1 MSVTA
6 RPHVNIVGSGPNGL
20 TAAAIL
26 ASAGWQVR
34 IFERNDAVGGAAAS
48 ADVFG
53 DGSIVDLGAA
63 AHPFGVASPIFRHL
77 GLEDYGL
84 EWLHSEYP
92 MAHPFDD
99 RPAAILHQEVRKTA
113 RSLGTDQ
120 IAWRLIHRGIV
131 NSIDDYLEQIL
142 RPLLR
147 FPGHPVKMAQFG
159 MLSSP
164 PSTWFVRTAFRDEP
178 ARALFTGSAA
188 HANTPLGHPFTSTFG
203 VLFSALGMTRG
214 WPVVKGGT
222 GSLVNALVKV
232 ITEHGG
238 EIHTGHEVTDLDEL
252 PAARATMLDV
262 TPSQALVMRGK
273 QLRDLPEATVQRLQ
287 RWRYGPGVYK
297 VDWLLNGPVKWADD
311 RVGKATTVHVGGRA
325 AEIRLAEAQVNA
337 GRIPDRPFV
346 MVAQPQVADPS
357 RAPEGKH
364 VLWTYTH
371 VPNGYR
377 PAASDQ
383 DYVADAIQ
391 AQLERFAPGFGANVL
406 DKKVWDPAALEQWN
420 PNLIGGDIA
429 GGSMTGMQSL
439 LRGGLTLEPYR
450 MGVPGLYI
458 CSAATPPGAG
468 VHGMSGAWAA
478 HAVLEDQ
485 SP

>member
-6 RPHVNIVGSGPNGL
+6 RPQVNIVGSGPNGL
-20 TAAAIL
+20 TAAAML
-26 ASAGWQVR
+26 ARAGWHVR
-34 IFERNDAVGGAAAS
+34 IYERNAAIGGAATS

-63 AHPFGVASPIFRHL
+63 AHPFGVASPIFRYL
-77 GLEDYGL
+77 GLEERGV
-84 EWLHSEYP
+84 EWLHSDYP

-99 RPAAILHQEVRKTA
+99 APAAILHRDIRKTA
-113 RSLGTDQ
+113 RSLGVDST
-120 IAWRLIHRGIV
+120 AWRLVHRGVV
-131 NSIDDYLEQIL
+131 NSIDDYLEQIM

-147 FPGHPVKMAQFG
+147 FPDYPVKMAQFG
-159 MLSSP
+159 LLATP
-164 PSTWFVRTAFRDEP
+164 PSTWFVRTAFREES

-188 HANTPLGHPFTSTFG
+188 HANTPLGHPFTSTYG

-214 WPVVKGGT
+214 WPVIKGGT
-222 GSLVNALVKV
+222 GMLVNALAQV

-238 EIHTGHEVTDLDEL
+238 EIFTDYEVTDLDEL
-252 PAARATMLDV
+252 PPARATVLDI
-262 TPSQALVMRGK
+262 TPSQALVMRGQ
-273 QLRDLPEATVQRLQ
+273 QLRDLPETTVQRLQ

-297 VDWLLNGPVKWADD
+297 VDWLLDGPVPWADD
-311 RVGKATTVHVGGRA
+311 RVSKATTVHVGGRA
-325 AEIRLAEAQVNA
+325 AEIRLAEAQVNS

-346 MVAQPQVADPS
+346 MVVQPQVADPS
-357 RAPEGKH
+357 RAPQGKH

-377 PAASDQ
+377 PADSDQ
-383 DYVADAIQ
+383 AYVADVIQ
-391 AQLERFAPGFGANVL
+391 AQLERFAPGFGSKIL
-406 DKKVWDPAALEQWN
+406 QKKIWDPDALEDWN
-420 PNLIGGDIA
+420 PNLVGGDIA
-429 GGSMTGMQSL
+429 GGSMTGLQSM

-468 VHGMSGAWAA
+468 VHGMPGAWAA
-478 HAVLEDQ
+478 RAVMEDQ
-485 SP
+485 RV

>member
-6 RPHVNIVGSGPNGL
+6 RPHANIVGSGPNGL
-20 TAAAIL
+20 TSVALL
-26 ASAGWQVR
+26 AQAGWHVR
-34 IFERNDAVGGAAAS
+34 VYERNAQIGGAAAS

-84 EWLHSEYP
+84 KWLHSKYP

-99 RPAAILHQEVRKTA
+99 RPAAILHRDVRATA
-113 RSLGTDQ
+113 RGLGIDSTV
-120 IAWRLIHRGIV
+120 WRLIHRGIV
-131 NSIDDYLEQIL
+131 NSIDDYLDQIM

-147 FPGHPVKMAQFG
+147 FPDRPVKMAQFG
-159 MLSSP
+159 MLSTP
-164 PSTWFVRTAFRDEP
+164 PSSWFVRTAFREEP

-188 HANTPLGHPFTSTFG
+188 HANTPLGHPFTSSFG

-214 WPVVKGGT
+214 WPVIEGGT
-222 GSLVNALVKV
+222 GSLVNALVKM
-232 ITEHGG
+232 ITEYGG
-238 EIHTGHEVTDLDEL
+238 KFFTNHEVTDLDEL

-273 QLRDLPEATVQRLQ
+273 QLRDLPETTVQRLQ

-297 VDWLLNGPVKWADD
+297 VDWLLDGPVPWADD
-311 RVGKATTVHVGGRA
+311 RVASATTVHVGGRA

-346 MVAQPQVADPS
+346 MVTQPQVADPS

-377 PAASDQ
+377 PAASDRE
-383 DYVADAIQ
+383 YVADAI
-391 AQLERFAPGFGANVL
+391 AGQLERFAPGFGATVV
-406 DKKVWDPAALEQWN
+406 DKKIWDPAALEQWN
-420 PNLIGGDIA
+420 PNLVGGDIA
-429 GGSMTGMQSL
+429 GGSMTGLQSL
-439 LRGGLTLEPYR
+439 MRGGLTLEPYR

-458 CSAATPPGAG
+458 CSSATPPGAG
-468 VHGMSGAWAA
+468 VHGMPGAWAA

-485 SP
+485 RA

>member
-26 ASAGWQVR
+26 ARAGWQVR
-34 IFERNDAVGGAAAS
+34 SFERNDTVGGAAAS

-99 RPAAILHQEVRKTA
+99 RPAAILHRDVRKTA

-232 ITEHGG
+232 IT
-238 EIHTGHEVTDLDEL
+238 DLDEL
-252 PAARATMLDV
+252 PAARASMLDV